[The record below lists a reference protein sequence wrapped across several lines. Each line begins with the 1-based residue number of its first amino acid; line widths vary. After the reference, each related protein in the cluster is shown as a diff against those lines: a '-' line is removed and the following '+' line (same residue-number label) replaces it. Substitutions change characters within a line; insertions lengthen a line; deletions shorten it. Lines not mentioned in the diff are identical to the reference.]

1 MYLQCVE
8 YERIPSKIL
17 IYQASDDPLY
27 KGYRTAVESTSQ
39 EETLVRLLTLLG
51 NNKPKQNVDKLR
63 TIIIST
69 KGNKLDCCGRGPMYF
84 PFRLHSP

>member
-39 EETLVRLLTLLG
+39 EETLVC
-51 NNKPKQNVDKLR
+51 LR
-63 TIIIST
+63 IS
-69 KGNKLDCCGRGPMYF
+69 L
-84 PFRLHSP
+84 

>member
-39 EETLVRLLTLLG
+39 EETLVCLNISLEFDAQD
-51 NNKPKQNVDKLR
+51 NNE
-63 TIIIST
+63 
-69 KGNKLDCCGRGPMYF
+69 RGMKC
-84 PFRLHSP
+84 